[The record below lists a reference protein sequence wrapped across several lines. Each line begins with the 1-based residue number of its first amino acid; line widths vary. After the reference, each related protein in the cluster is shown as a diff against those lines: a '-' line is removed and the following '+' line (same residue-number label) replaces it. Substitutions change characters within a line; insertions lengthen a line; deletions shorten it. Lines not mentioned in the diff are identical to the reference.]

1 MRPDPPAPNTPNTG
15 RQQKYRKLVDPGQ
28 PKKRERG
35 VTGLIAAAGFGA
47 AVVVD
52 AVLRV
57 FS

>member
-1 MRPDPPAPNTPNTG
+1 MRPAPPEPNTPNDG
-15 RQQKYRKLVDPGQ
+15 RTRKYRKLVDPGQ

-35 VTGLIAAAGFGA
+35 VTGLIAAAGFAA

-52 AVLRV
+52 VLVRV